1 MNTTTPKDTLLII
14 DDIPGHVTFLVEFL
28 MRTGFQVL
36 KAQDG
41 EQGLQLAEE
50 AHPDLILLDV
60 LMSGM
65 DGFEVCRRLKSQ
77 QNTKAIPVIFMTAL
91 TDTVNQVKGFELGA
105 ADYLTKPFQ
114 LAEALARI
122 KTHLTLRKQQQQLAK
137 QNQQL
142 QQEIAVRK
150 QAETARQERKQTL
163 SAILNAAT
171 ESIFLIERD
180 GTCVTL
186 NSTAAAR
193 LGATVEEIEE
203 QCFYDFL
210 PPEVATRRKALIDK
224 VILTKTAAT
233 LEDEKAGL
241 WLESKYYPVIN
252 EDGVV
257 TRVAILARDI
267 TKRKQAENLLRLQRD
282 LGMALSSTN
291 NLTALLNLVL
301 ETALKINEIDCGGVY
316 LVDSLTGELELVA
329 HQGLSPAFVAQTS
342 HYNADSPQAQL
353 LKSDKP
359 IYVHCREIPEL
370 KDICQ
375 SLRIITSIP
384 VSHNGQVIAAI
395 NLASCL
401 VEEFSLNTRN
411 TIEAIATQVSDVI
424 ARLKMEEALKQSE
437 ARYRAIVEN
446 QTELVCR
453 FLPDTTLTFVN
464 EAYCHYFNIQPKDVL
479 GKTFLSRLPEQA
491 HQLLLEHIQS
501 LLNNPQLTSKSHEHQ
516 VIAPDGKISWQRWT
530 NRVILD
536 GAGAVMEFQS
546 VGIDITER
554 KQAEEK
560 RRESEARLAEAQRI
574 AHLGHWERNLITNE
588 IQWSD
593 EIFRIFGLSPD
604 KTTLTFETFI
614 NAVHPDDREN
624 VQQAMAQA
632 IHHDKRYLPEF
643 RIVLPTGRIR
653 YIQSIGQ
660 VIRDATGKPLRLLGT
675 LQNIT
680 KRQQLE
686 EALRHSERFARS
698 TIDALSAHL
707 CVLNETGTIVTVN
720 RAWRNFA
727 DSNPAV
733 SQNVAEGANYLAVC
747 DAATG
752 DFSKEAQ
759 TMAAGIRAVIKGERE
774 QFSLEYS
781 CHSPTEKRWF
791 LGKVTRF
798 YGNPPTYVVVAHEN
812 ITERQL
818 AEKALR
824 ESEQRLSTILNAS
837 TDSIAL
843 IERDGTCVT
852 INPAGATNLGVT
864 VDELK
869 DQCIYDFFP
878 SAVAEKAIIDKVISL
893 GQSIRFED
901 NRAGIWSES
910 HCHPVFNQNGEV
922 IRVVVM
928 ARDITERKQ
937 AEEALR
943 ESEERYRRIIETA
956 NEGVWFIDADNI
968 TTFVNQNMAD
978 MLGYTEAEMRGK
990 SLFEFM
996 DQQWQ
1001 KPAAHHVERCRQGL
1015 AEQHDFKFQRQDGTA
1030 LWVIINTCP
1039 LFEKSG
1045 QYTGAF
1051 GMVTDI
1057 TERKQMEEALRRSEE
1072 RFELAM
1078 RGANDGVWDWNIE
1091 THEIYLSPR
1100 WKQIL
1105 GFAEYE
1111 FNSHKAEDALNRLH
1125 PDDRPRTMAAI
1136 NTYLDKK
1143 TPAYEHHFRLQH
1155 KDGHYVWILARG
1167 TAVWNEQ
1174 GKAVRFVGTHRDL
1187 TAQKQTEEE
1196 LRQQQEFLRLVI
1208 DTVPQFIFWKDIKNI
1223 YLGCNRK
1230 FAQAAGVSAP
1240 EEIVGKT
1247 DFELPWTPEETALYR
1262 AVDRRVMDSDTPEYH
1277 TIETI
1282 RFAEAQQ
1289 IWVESN
1295 KIPLH
1300 DTTGKVIGILGSFED
1315 ITERKQ
1321 AQEKLRQSEARL
1333 AEAQRIAHLGHWKWD
1348 RMTGILEWSEEV
1360 FKHYGVP
1367 YVSTNQVSVETFI
1380 EAIHPEDR
1388 GDVEQQLE
1396 QAFYQNQPFKAEFR
1410 IVQPNGTVR
1419 YNQSFG
1425 EAIYDKEAKRSH
1437 IFGTSQ
1443 DITERK
1449 QVELNLQQSKAALEQ
1464 ANLELNRFKTTLDL
1478 TLDCVFMTDAQ
1489 TFKFIYANQGA
1500 TKLLGYTQQEL
1511 LQMRPQDVDVEF
1523 STERD
1528 GPLIEALLSNSILS
1542 ETLESVYRHK
1552 QGTLIPVEVF
1562 IQCIRL
1568 TDKLIHF
1575 VAIARNITERKQAQA
1590 KLQQALNAAEIA
1602 NHAKSAFLANMSHEL
1617 RTPLNAI
1624 LGYTQFF
1631 HRDKT
1636 LSAEQQEGINIIHR
1650 NGEYLLTL
1658 INDILD
1664 ISKIEAG
1671 KLELDLTEFSLDDFL
1686 NGIIDLFRM
1695 RAENQKIEFKYEQL
1709 SRLPR
1714 AIHADEKRLR
1724 QILINLLSNAVKFTK
1739 QGSVTLK
1746 VSVIGDN
1753 ELIMGN
1759 RDLET
1764 APGDTIGNSLPIT
1777 NEPLPMTKIRFQV
1790 EDTGIGIAPSELE
1803 KIFLPFEQ
1811 VGDSNY
1817 KAAGTGLGLSITK
1830 KLVEMMGGKL
1840 HVESVLG
1847 QGCTF
1852 CVELNLQVSEAAL
1865 PVQTQEALIIGF
1877 EGPPRKILV
1886 VDDNAENR
1894 LVLINLLISLGFEV
1908 KEADSG
1914 QESLEKAREWRPDL
1928 ILMDLMMPGI
1938 DGFEA
1943 TRRIKQIQAL
1953 QNVVI
1958 IAISASVFKQY
1969 QQKSSEAG
1977 CDDFIHKPI
1986 STKVLTE
1993 LLQVHLNLTWIY
2005 ETNDK
2010 ATPNESAA
2018 PNSTAP
2024 VKGPNAEQ
2032 AATLYNLSLCGD
2044 IDGITNYM
2052 KQLEQQDGQL
2062 APFAQQIYQLTDQ
2075 LAIKQIRQIA
2085 KHYMNST
2092 GKPVS
2097 KL

>member
-1 MNTTTPKDTLLII
+1 MNTTTPKETLLVI

-36 KAQDG
+36 MAQDG

-60 LMSGM
+60 LMPGM
-65 DGFEVCRRLKSQ
+65 DGFEVCQRLKSQ

-114 LAEALARI
+114 LAEVLARI
-122 KTHLTLRKQQQQLAK
+122 KTHLTLRKQQQQLAN

-150 QAETARQERKQTL
+150 QAETARQEREQTL

-193 LGATVEEIEE
+193 LGATVEETEE
-203 QCFYDFL
+203 QCLYDFL
-210 PPEVATRRKALIDK
+210 PPEVAARRKALIDK
-224 VILTKTAAT
+224 VILTGTAAT
-233 LEDEKAGL
+233 LEDERAGL

-257 TRVAILARDI
+257 TRVAIFARDI

-301 ETALKINEIDCGGVY
+301 ETALKINEVDCGGVY

-329 HQGLSPAFVAQTS
+329 HQGLSPTFVAQVS

-353 LKSDKP
+353 LKSDKL

-370 KDICQ
+370 KEICQ
-375 SLRIITSIP
+375 SLRIIASIP
-384 VSHNGQVIAAI
+384 VSHNGQLIAAI

-464 EAYCHYFNIQPKDVL
+464 EAYCHYFNIQPKEVL

-574 AHLGHWERNLITNE
+574 AHIGHWERNLVTNE

-593 EIFRIFGLSPD
+593 EIFRIFGFSPD
-604 KTTLTFETFI
+604 KTTLTLEAFI
-614 NAVHPDDREN
+614 NAVHPADRQN

-632 IHHDKRYLPEF
+632 LHHNKLYLPEF

-653 YIQSIGQ
+653 YIQSMGQ

-680 KRQQLE
+680 KRKQLE

-720 RAWRNFA
+720 RAWRNLA
-727 DSNPAV
+727 DSNSAV
-733 SQNVAEGANYLAVC
+733 SHNVAEGANYLAVC

-752 DFSKEAQ
+752 EFSKEAQ
-759 TMAAGIRAVIKGERE
+759 IMATGIRAVIKGERE
-774 QFSLEYS
+774 QFSVEYP
-781 CHSPTEKRWF
+781 CHSPTEQQWF

-798 YGNPPTYVVVAHEN
+798 SGNPPTYVVVAHEN

-818 AEKALR
+818 AEEALR

-837 TDSIAL
+837 TETIAL
-843 IERDGTCVT
+843 IERDGTCVS
-852 INPAGATNLGVT
+852 INPAGAAKLGVT
-864 VDELK
+864 VDDIK

-878 SAVAEKAIIDKVISL
+878 PEVAESRKAIIDKVISL
-893 GQSIRFED
+893 GKSILFED
-901 NRAGIWSES
+901 NGAGIWFES

-922 IRVVVM
+922 IRIAVM

-956 NEGVWFIDADNI
+956 NEGVWFIDADNL

-978 MLGYTEAEMRGK
+978 MLGYTETEMRGR
-990 SLFEFM
+990 SLFQFM
-996 DQQWQ
+996 DKTWQ
-1001 KPAAHHVERCRQGL
+1001 KQAAHHLERCRQGL
-1015 AEQHDFKFQRQDGTA
+1015 AEQHDFKFQRQDGTM
-1030 LWVIINTCP
+1030 LWAIINTCP

-1051 GMVTDI
+1051 GMLTDI

-1078 RGANDGVWDWNIE
+1078 RGANDGIWDWNIE

-1105 GFAEYE
+1105 GFAEHE
-1111 FNSHKAEDALNRLH
+1111 FNTHKAEDALNRLH

-1143 TPAYEHHFRLQH
+1143 TPAYEQHFRLQH

-1187 TAQKQTEEE
+1187 TAQKQAEEQ

-1208 DTVPQFIFWKDIKNI
+1208 DTVPQFIFWKDTNSI
-1223 YLGCNRK
+1223 YLGCNQK
-1230 FAQAAGVSAP
+1230 FAQAAGVNAP

-1247 DFELPWTPEETALYR
+1247 DFDFSLPAEKITFFR
-1262 AVDRRVMDSDTPEYH
+1262 AVDRRVMDNDTPEYH
-1277 TIETI
+1277 IIETL
-1282 RFAEAQQ
+1282 RFSETQQ
-1289 IWVESN
+1289 IWVDTN

-1300 DTTGKVIGILGSFED
+1300 DATGKVIGILGSFED

-1321 AQEKLRQSEARL
+1321 AQEKLRESEARL
-1333 AEAQRIAHLGHWKWD
+1333 AEAQRIAHLGHWKWNIV
-1348 RMTGILEWSEEV
+1348 TGVLEWSEEV
-1360 FKHYGVP
+1360 FRHYGVP

-1380 EAIHPEDR
+1380 KAIHPEDR

-1396 QAFYQNQPFKAEFR
+1396 QALYQNQPFKAEFR

-1425 EAIYDKEAKRSH
+1425 EAIYDKEAKLSH
-1437 IFGTSQ
+1437 ILGTSQ

-1449 QVELNLQQSKAALEQ
+1449 QAELNLQQSKAALEQ

-1489 TFKFIYANQGA
+1489 TNKFIYANQGA

-1511 LQMRPQDVDVEF
+1511 LQMTSPDVDVEF

-1542 ETLESVYRHK
+1542 KTLESVYRHK

-1568 TDKLIHF
+1568 TDKLTHF
-1575 VAIARNITERKQAQA
+1575 VVIVRNITERKQAQA

-1631 HRDKT
+1631 HRDKN
-1636 LSAEQQEGINIIHR
+1636 LSAEQQEGIDIIHR

-1658 INDILD
+1658 ISDILD

-1671 KLELDLTEFSLDDFL
+1671 KLEFDPTDFSLDDFL

-1695 RAENQKIEFKYEQL
+1695 RAENHKIEFKYEQL
-1709 SRLPR
+1709 SHLPR
-1714 AIHADEKRLR
+1714 VIHADEKRLR

-1739 QGSVTLK
+1739 QGRVTLK
-1746 VSVIGDN
+1746 VGALGDN
-1753 ELIMGN
+1753 ELVMGN
-1759 RDLET
+1759 RELET
-1764 APGDTIGNSLPIT
+1764 APGDTIGNQLPIA

-1790 EDTGIGIAPSELE
+1790 EDTGIGIAPSGLE

-1830 KLVEMMGGKL
+1830 KLVELMGGKI

-1852 CVELNLQVSEAAL
+1852 WVELNLQVSEAAL
-1865 PVQTQEALIIGF
+1865 PVQAEKPLIIGF
-1877 EGPPRKILV
+1877 DGPPRKILV

-1894 LVLINLLISLGFEV
+1894 LVLINLLKPLGFEL

-1928 ILMDLMMPGI
+1928 ILMDLMMPRI

-1943 TRRIKQIQAL
+1943 TRRIKQIPAL
-1953 QNVVI
+1953 QTVVI
-1958 IAISASVFKQY
+1958 IAVSASAFKQY

-1977 CDDFIHKPI
+1977 CDDFITKPV
-1986 STKVLTE
+1986 SAE
-1993 LLQVHLNLTWIY
+1993 ALLECLRVRLNLIWIY
-2005 ETNDK
+2005 DNK
-2010 ATPNESAA
+2010 ATPNESTA
-2018 PNSTAP
+2018 PKSTAP

-2032 AATLYNLSLCGD
+2032 AAILYNLTMRGD
-2044 IDGITNYM
+2044 IDGIINYM
-2052 KQLEQQDGQL
+2052 KQLEYKDRQL
-2062 APFAQQIYQLTDQ
+2062 APFAQQIYQLTDL
-2075 LAIKQIRQIA
+2075 LAIKQIRNTA
-2085 KHYMNST
+2085 KHYMDST
-2092 GKPVS
+2092 
-2097 KL
+2097 